1 MRIFTYYSIF
11 LGTSEKVGWVFTKLL
26 GGEVPLTGGLIY
38 PGNPMNNSFAPQSSG
53 HVICG

>member
-38 PGNPMNNSFAPQSSG
+38 PGNPMNNSFCTPK
-53 HVICG
+53 